1 MAERGCHGCDVDI
14 RWSALV
20 ALKDPFMILPGQRW
34 AKRNV
39 EWEHERWSISED
51 NESF

>member
-1 MAERGCHGCDVDI
+1 
-14 RWSALV
+14 
-20 ALKDPFMILPGQRW
+20 MILPGQMW

-39 EWEHERWSISED
+39 EWEYESWDISED